1 MCLKGEVFL
10 ACDSN
15 WEKVLLALA
24 RNSVDNFILEVHFS
38 AIRFLVTAVLQILL
52 KLWADCSRTRARS
65 WRLDFIYWSL
75 MAGKKWIKEL
85 LINVMISCQLNTFQ
99 WHCVRFVD
107 TESTLYGSARQ
118 TEHQSR
124 GHCDCH
130 KKLRGWQ
137 YLGLLKS
144 ITSVAATP
152 PLPTRQAI
160 DPALKM
166 LTE

>member
-1 MCLKGEVFL
+1 MCLKSEVFF
-10 ACDSN
+10 AC
-15 WEKVLLALA
+15 EMLLALA

-38 AIRFLVTAVLQILL
+38 AIWFLVTAVLQILL
-52 KLWADCSRTRARS
+52 KLWADCSRTPARS

-75 MAGKKWIKEL
+75 MAGKKWIKESQ
-85 LINVMISCQLNTFQ
+85 INGMISCQLNTFQ

-107 TESTLYGSARQ
+107 TESTLYKSARQ

-144 ITSVAATP
+144 ITSPAATP
-152 PLPTRQAI
+152 PLPTRQPI